1 MHKNKKDKKTAIYVP
16 SNTTFLKWNPI
27 KIVSYFIFY
36 TVFQHFS
43 HLIRNCET
51 QTQPNQYFCNKQTTY
66 YYQYFGKFLPINKNK
81 TIESVLAGSKLH

>member
-16 SNTTFLKWNPI
+16 SKTTFLKGNPI

-36 TVFQHFS
+36 TDFQHFFD
-43 HLIRNCET
+43 LIRNCVT

-66 YYQYFGKFLPINKNK
+66 YYEKKTYF
-81 TIESVLAGSKLH
+81 LH